1 MIDATTPI
9 SLHRP
14 RQPDGDSPRE
24 RVLHV
29 VLSLRPGGTER
40 LVIDLA
46 QRSAPFVDSA
56 VCCLDEPG
64 DWADELA
71 RCGVPISVLGR
82 RPGFSP
88 SLGLRIARVAAAHRA
103 RVIHCHQYTPFVY
116 GAIAALGR
124 EMTLVFTEH
133 GRLSS
138 GPPSNKRRL
147 ANRILGRM
155 PSRVCAVSRDLRRHL
170 VAEGFRSD
178 RVKVVY
184 NGIDP
189 GVPPT
194 PAVRET
200 ARALL
205 GVRPNQFVIG
215 TVGRL
220 DPVKDL
226 RTLIEAFAIVRATAN
241 SHLVIVGDGPEREAL
256 ERLAAETGVASS
268 ISFFGYCSNVPMVL
282 AAFDLYVNSSIHE
295 GVSLTVLEAMAASL
309 PVVATSVGGNPEV
322 VVDGETGYLVADRTP
337 VALAEAM
344 LRLDSHP
351 ALRRSLG
358 AQGRA
363 RVERE
368 FSLDRMVSTYLAEYG
383 VTGDVSCAES
393 RV

>member
-1 MIDATTPI
+1 MAQARMIGATAPT

-14 RQPDGDSPRE
+14 RQPVDDRPRA

-29 VLSLRPGGTER
+29 VLSLCPGGTER

-46 QRSAPFVDSA
+46 QRSASFVDTA

-64 DWADELA
+64 AWAGELA
-71 RCGVPISVLGR
+71 RCGVPIVVLGR
-82 RPGFSP
+82 RPGFRP
-88 SLGLRIARVAAAHRA
+88 TLGLRIARVAAAHRA
-103 RVIHCHQYTPFVY
+103 DVIHCHQYTPFVY

-124 EMTLVFTEH
+124 EVTLVFTEH

-147 ANRILGRM
+147 ANRVLGRL
-155 PSRVCAVSRDLRRHL
+155 PSRVCAVSHDLRRHL
-170 VAEGFRSD
+170 VAEGFQSD

-189 GVPPT
+189 GAPPT

-205 GVRPNQFVIG
+205 GVLPNQFVIG

-241 SHLVIVGDGPEREAL
+241 SHLVIVGDGPERQAL
-256 ERLAAETGVASS
+256 E
-268 ISFFGYCSNVPMVL
+268 
-282 AAFDLYVNSSIHE
+282 
-295 GVSLTVLEAMAASL
+295 
-309 PVVATSVGGNPEV
+309 
-322 VVDGETGYLVADRTP
+322 
-337 VALAEAM
+337 
-344 LRLDSHP
+344 
-351 ALRRSLG
+351 
-358 AQGRA
+358 
-363 RVERE
+363 
-368 FSLDRMVSTYLAEYG
+368 
-383 VTGDVSCAES
+383 
-393 RV
+393 

>member
-1 MIDATTPI
+1 
-9 SLHRP
+9 
-14 RQPDGDSPRE
+14 
-24 RVLHV
+24 VLHV
-29 VLSLRPGGTER
+29 VLSLCPGGTER

-46 QRSAPFVDSA
+46 QRSAPFVDTA

-64 DWADELA
+64 EWAGELA
-71 RCGVPISVLGR
+71 RCGVPVSVLGR
-82 RPGFSP
+82 RPGFRP
-88 SLGLRIARVAAAHRA
+88 TLGLRIARVAAAHRA
-103 RVIHCHQYTPFVY
+103 NVIHCHQYTPFVY

-124 EMTLVFTEH
+124 QMTLVFTEH

-138 GPPSNKRRL
+138 GAPSHKRRL
-147 ANRILGRM
+147 ANRILGRL
-155 PSRVCAVSRDLRRHL
+155 PSQVCAVSRDLRRHL
-170 VAEGFRSD
+170 VAEGFHSD
-178 RVKVVY
+178 RVKVIY

-189 GVPPT
+189 GVVPT
-194 PAVRET
+194 AAVRQT

-205 GVRPNQFVIG
+205 GVAPNQFVIG

-220 DPVKDL
+220 DPVKDM

-241 SHLVIVGDGPEREAL
+241 SHLVVVGDGPERQAL
-256 ERLAAETGVASS
+256 ERLAADMGVASS
-268 ISFFGYCSNVPMVL
+268 ISFFGYCSNVPMIL

-337 VALAEAM
+337 VALAEAI
-344 LRLDSHP
+344 LRLDSQP

-358 AQGRA
+358 AKGRA

-368 FSLDRMVSTYLAEYG
+368 FSIDRMVSTYLAEYG
-383 VTGDVSCAES
+383 VTGDLSCAES
-393 RV
+393 RA